1 MYSFSQE
8 RRFDPIS
15 FTAAVVQVFAFWMFF
30 VLCFNKVNNH
40 FSETVD
46 EEAHWDEFDSR
57 WGTVETF
64 AGEWDGLLLH
74 AEGQPLQEEEK
85 PIATRIIPVIRVE
98 DVDSN
103 HPPVPLPPHSLRDIS
118 P

>member
-1 MYSFSQE
+1 
-8 RRFDPIS
+8 
-15 FTAAVVQVFAFWMFF
+15 MFF